1 MDVYLDSVESP
12 AGPLAFAVDDTG
24 ALRLLTFLDGHYER
38 TMEEEIARAGM
49 HAVRDTGRTARARHE
64 LAEYTTGDRYQF
76 SLPLALIGSPWQL
89 RVWQALTRIPFGKT
103 RTYAQVAAM
112 VDQPRATRAV
122 GRANATNRLPLVV
135 PCHRV
140 LGSNGALTGFAG
152 GMQIKQRLLEHEA
165 RLVGTVP
172 ATASGRAGG

>member
-12 AGPLAFAVDDTG
+12 AGPLAFAVDDAG

-49 HAVRDTGRTARARHE
+49 RAARDTGRTAPARLE
-64 LAEYTTGDRYQF
+64 LAEYTTGDRHQF
-76 SLPLALIGSPWQL
+76 SLPLALVGSPWQL
-89 RVWQALTRIPFGKT
+89 RVWQALTQIPFGET

-112 VDQPRATRAV
+112 AGQPPAARAV

-140 LGSNGALTGFAG
+140 LESNGTLTGFAS

-172 ATASGRAGG
+172 ATGSGRAGG